1 MHSEETSMRA
11 KRLTTQQR
19 QEIFHA
25 LVATQDAGLM
35 TVGQSLQHIQKQ
47 YDITEDQLKQI
58 QEEGIDKEWPP
69 LDEAVQPIG

>member
-11 KRLTTQQR
+11 KRLTTHQR

-25 LVATQDAGLM
+25 LVATQDSGLM
-35 TVGQSLQHIQKQ
+35 TVPQSLQHIQKQ